1 MKEQNKKGKK
11 YNNGFI
17 RWLII
22 ENLRFFYLYFNQES
36 CGVGLLSMS
45 GIVGMSICGSMART
59 RIVGIRQRDLR
70 DQGWSLLPHHS

>member
-22 ENLRFFYLYFNQES
+22 ENLRFFISILIKNLVGWVYYL
-36 CGVGLLSMS
+36 CR
-45 GIVGMSICGSMART
+45 A
-59 RIVGIRQRDLR
+59 
-70 DQGWSLLPHHS
+70 SLA